1 MDWRALMASRT
12 FMVFPDEA
20 KDAAVEGK
28 GSKETSER
36 CRSLLA
42 RSTSAG
48 SRAKSRDRRRKHV
61 LVKGS
66 PASKSRNR
74 LQASSYKI
82 DAITAWWSVPDSVRG
97 AEQRPR
103 RPTGPVS
110 YTHLTLPTKRI

>member
-61 LVKGS
+61 LVKES
-66 PASKSRNR
+66 PASKLLQDRCHHGVVVRSRFSAR
-74 LQASSYKI
+74 SRATASSS
-82 DAITAWWSVPDSVRG
+82 DRSAGQP
-97 AEQRPR
+97 
-103 RPTGPVS
+103 
-110 YTHLTLPTKRI
+110 